1 MDNNIFERDQ
11 KNFFKKIEDSTEY
24 GRAMPEIDKFV
35 KFRKGIWEKD
45 DRTPNMPQIEK
56 IGEELKENIT
66 IVNEFDITENGLI
79 SKIKKRKNWTAPG
92 VDGILE
98 NFWWKRFRPTQ
109 KVLKKHLNKS
119 EMITD

>member
-1 MDNNIFERDQ
+1 MDSNIFERDQ

-35 KFRKGIWEKD
+35 KFWKGIWEKD